1 MQAIVKNTH
10 PIDEC
15 VNKSEDA
22 FTFWTAAEVAEI
34 FFQGKIKYAKV
45 LRMTRS
51 GELPAIKRGKSYLY
65 LRSALENW
73 AEKTFAKPTWAQKQ
87 NVRKVR
93 F

>member
-1 MQAIVKNTH
+1 MQAI
-10 PIDEC
+10 ID
-15 VNKSEDA
+15 NKYQSADFAEKKENL

-45 LRMTRS
+45 LKMTRS

-73 AEKTFAKPTWAQKQ
+73 AEKTFAKPAWAQKQ